1 MSNPFNF
8 FCKIDSIT
16 LILQNPIKSVKLD
29 QILNCEGF
37 MKPEMS
43 KHFND
48 RKPSAIRLAQI
59 KFSER
64 TDKTLP
70 VNTAIGNVS
79 LPVHSAI
86 SERMFNLNKKESPFS
101 KGVVKYTATVGM
113 KETND
118 AFLNIIASS
127 GFSTD
132 NLYSQITNGGSQAM
146 EMVLLG
152 VCGEAG
158 SNEKPLLLIDAAYTN
173 YNAMA
178 KRVGRKTVS
187 VSRTLKETGEFSL
200 PSIEEI
206 EAVILK
212 EKPGAMVVIP
222 YDNPTGQFYNQES
235 INRLAEICVKHNI
248 WMISDEAYRELFYT
262 GEKTSSIWGVTDNEV
277 PGIEGR
283 RISIETSSKVWNGCG
298 LRIGALITDCKDFHE
313 KCVAECTADLC
324 ANAIGQ
330 YIFGALAEEDHKKL
344 GQWYKKQRDYYRHM
358 LVTLTKEF
366 KELLPG
372 VIVSNPD
379 ASLYSV
385 IDVRN
390 IVDEN
395 FNALDFVLFCA
406 QRGKVIINDEELTLL
421 VAPMAGFYSLPEGA
435 VNPGRTQMRIAY
447 VETPERMSLVPR
459 LFNELLKQY
468 KNL

>member
-1 MSNPFNF
+1 
-8 FCKIDSIT
+8 
-16 LILQNPIKSVKLD
+16 
-29 QILNCEGF
+29 
-37 MKPEMS
+37 MKPQMS
-43 KHFND
+43 THFSN
-48 RKPSAIRLAQI
+48 RKPSAIRMAQI

-64 TDKTLP
+64 TDDTKP

-79 LPVHSAI
+79 LPLHPSI
-86 SERMFNLNKKESPFS
+86 SKRMFNLDENNSPF
-101 KGVVKYTATVGM
+101 KDGVVKYTATVGM
-113 KETND
+113 EEANK

-127 GFSTD
+127 GFPIE

-152 VCGEAG
+152 VCGDAG
-158 SNEKPLLLIDAAYTN
+158 TGTKPLLLIDAAYTN

-178 KRVGRKTVS
+178 ARVGRRTVS
-187 VSRTLKETGEFSL
+187 VSRTLSENGDFSL

-206 EAVILK
+206 EAVIKK
-212 EKPGAMVVIP
+212 ENPAAMVVIP

-235 INRLAEICVKHNI
+235 MNKLAEICVRHNI

-262 GEKTSSIWGVTDNEV
+262 GETTSSIWGISDKEV

-283 RISIETSSKVWNGCG
+283 RMSIETSSKVWNGCG
-298 LRIGALITDCKDFHE
+298 LRIGALVTDRKDFHD

-330 YIFGALAEEDHKKL
+330 YIFAALAEEKHSELKL
-344 GQWYKKQRDYYRHM
+344 WYKKQRDYYGVM
-358 LVTLTKEF
+358 LQSLTADF
-366 KELLPG
+366 KKLIPG
-372 VIVSNPD
+372 IIVSNPA

-390 IVDEN
+390 VTDDK
-395 FNALDFVLFCA
+395 FNAMDFVLFCA
-406 QRGKVIINDEELTLL
+406 QRGKVMIHGEELTLL

-435 VNPGRTQMRIAY
+435 SNPGRTQMRIAY
-447 VETPERMSLVPR
+447 VESPERMAQVPGLFASL
-459 LFNELLKQY
+459 LEQY
-468 KNL
+468 KNI